1 MLKKVKKYVDKMKS
15 STESFSVYFVNYM
28 KSVQDKNID
37 REVRNMLRFNLL
49 QLSHIDQ
56 QIESD
61 YRKLVNDRN
70 AKSG

>member
-1 MLKKVKKYVDKMKS
+1 MLKKVKKCVDKMMKS
-15 STESFSVYFVNYM
+15 DESFSKYFINYM
-28 KSVQDKNID
+28 KMVQDKNID

>member
-1 MLKKVKKYVDKMKS
+1 MLKKVKKYIDKMKS
-15 STESFSVYFVNYM
+15 STEPFNVYFVNYM

-37 REVRNMLRFNLL
+37 REVRNMIRFNLL

>member
-1 MLKKVKKYVDKMKS
+1 MLKKVKKYLNGMIS
-15 STESFSVYFVNYM
+15 SSESFDSYFVEYL
-28 KSVQDKNID
+28 KEVQDKNID
-37 REVRNMLRFNLL
+37 REIKNMLRFGIL
-49 QLSHIDQ
+49 QLSSIDQ

>member
-1 MLKKVKKYVDKMKS
+1 MLKKVKKYLNQMIS
-15 STESFSVYFVNYM
+15 STESFDSYFIQYM
-28 KSVQDKNID
+28 KDVQDKNID
-37 REVRNMLRFNLL
+37 REVKNMLRFGIL

-70 AKSG
+70 AKSS